1 VIPPEEAAKWVR
13 RLLVLNPGHSAGA
26 ATALVLLARRTG
38 DRARDLPEE
47 VREQVAH
54 WLQQMRD
61 PERFLEIL
69 TDPHST
75 LSQEEESWVFGES
88 LPTGLVLFQ
97 ENEVG

>member
-1 VIPPEEAAKWVR
+1 M
-13 RLLVLNPGHSAGA
+13 
-26 ATALVLLARRTG
+26 
-38 DRARDLPEE
+38 
-47 VREQVAH
+47 RE
-54 WLQQMRD
+54 